1 MMKTTSPRNVLF
13 AALGATALLA
23 APAMAAPKDYKLPKP
38 DGKPADMSKKVK
50 VFIIMGQSN
59 TLEFG
64 KADMIKDDPMYSFAV
79 NDDGS
84 FTERKDVRSV
94 HVMGSG
100 GFNPDKIGARRNHW
114 LTIPGKKFG
123 MEQGIGHQLGHA
135 LDEPVLILKSA
146 IGNRGLGWDLLPP
159 GSPSWEVEETNKK
172 TGETKTMVY
181 AGYGQSPAK
190 WEKGT
195 EPEPIGWKAGLQYD
209 GDIGRANAVLA
220 DLKTYY
226 PDATGYEVA
235 GFFWWQGCK
244 DRGNPA
250 YFNRYEKHL
259 GFLADALRKEF
270 NAPNAK
276 FVGASLG
283 EDEEGVENGGG
294 AILEALKAHAA
305 KDEKNGWVYTFP
317 LKGGPGSSCG
327 HYSGNGKTY
336 MNVGLAMG
344 AEMVELLK
352 K

>member
-1 MMKTTSPRNVLF
+1 MKQIRKSNAPTLF
-13 AALGATALLA
+13 AVLGATALMV
-23 APAMAAPKDYKLPKP
+23 APLMSAPKDYKLPKP

-50 VFIIMGQSN
+50 VFLIMGQSN

-64 KADMIKDDPMYSFAV
+64 KADMIKGDPMYSFAV

-84 FTERKDVRSV
+84 FTERKDVRNV

-100 GFNPDKIGARRNHW
+100 GFDPNKVGARRNMW
-114 LTIPGKKFG
+114 MTIPGKKFG
-123 MEQGIGHQLGHA
+123 IEQGIGHQLGHA

-159 GSPSWEVEETNKK
+159 GSPSWEAEEK
-172 TGETKTMVY
+172 GKTMVY

-195 EPEPIGWKAGLQYD
+195 EPKPIGWKAGLQYD

-220 DLKTYY
+220 NIQTYY
-226 PDATGYEVA
+226 PEATGYEVA

-259 GFLADALRKEF
+259 GFLAAALRKEF

-283 EDEEGVENGGG
+283 EDEEGVDNGGG
-294 AILEALKAHAA
+294 KILEALKAHAA
-305 KDEKNGWVYTFP
+305 KDEKNGFVYTFP
-317 LKGGPGSSCG
+317 LKGGPGGSCG
-327 HYSGNGKTY
+327 HYGGNGKTY

-344 AEMVELLK
+344 AKMVELLK